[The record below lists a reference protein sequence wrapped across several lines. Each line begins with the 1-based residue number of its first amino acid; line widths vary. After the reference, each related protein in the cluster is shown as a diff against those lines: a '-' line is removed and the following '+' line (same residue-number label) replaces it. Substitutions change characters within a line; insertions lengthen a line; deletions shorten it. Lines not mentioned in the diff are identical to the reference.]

1 MKSSSTN
8 PPTRR
13 AFTLIELMVVI
24 AVVALIVAAMAPMVF
39 STLAAS
45 KLTAAGETMAA
56 QISYAR
62 QRAVS
67 ANEEI
72 EVRFY
77 SYDDPEVSGSELN
90 YVAMA
95 VVKVSL
101 PPTAIAANAASSE
114 VAQLIGDVYYLPTGI
129 ALGRSTAL
137 SPSILSSGAANS
149 EKPDRNGVI
158 RKASASFRGFRFFP
172 DGSSNLPPTPAKCY
186 VTLVEDRF
194 AGPQSAIPK
203 NFFAIQIDPANG
215 RTTTYRP

>member
-8 PPTRR
+8 PPVRQG
-13 AFTLIELMVVI
+13 FTLIELMVVI
-24 AVVALIVAAMAPMVF
+24 AVVALLVAAMAPMVF

-77 SYDDPEVSGSELN
+77 SYDDPEIAGAELN

-95 VVKVSL
+95 IVKVSL
-101 PPTAIAANAASSE
+101 PSTANVDDVAASE
-114 VAQLIGDVYYLPTGI
+114 VGQLVGDVYYLPTGI
-129 ALGRSTAL
+129 ALGRSNAL
-137 SPSILSSGAANS
+137 SPAILSSGASTS
-149 EKPDRNGVI
+149 EKPDRDSVI
-158 RKASASFRGFRFFP
+158 KKASATFRGFRFMP

-194 AGPQSAIPK
+194 AGAQSEIPK